1 MAQDY
6 QEFVDKFKPK
16 KTTDDCYTPPIIYD
30 TVLAWVE
37 KEYGI
42 DRAQVIRPFKPN
54 GDYQSEDYTGR
65 VVVDNPP
72 FSCLAAIIDWYN
84 ERNIKYFLFAPSL
97 TALEYSNRTGICC
110 VFTNSQI
117 VYENGAHVRTAF
129 LTNMDDC
136 IARSACDLSRGL
148 DEANKQVEKEKA
160 YGRTQ
165 NRKGTVAKY
174 NYPDEPVTSARLTNL
189 AAKGV
194 NFKLKRGHFVRRLD
208 AQKPIK
214 KSIFGAGLLISTQD
228 AQKLKAE
235 ETRVKEEKEREL
247 ELSKL
252 KAQGARLQDGVIHL
266 ELSEREQTIIDNL

>member
-1 MAQDY
+1 MDIVAQDY

-42 DRAQVIRPFKPN
+42 DRAQVIRPFKPG

-72 FSCLAAIIDWYN
+72 FSCLASIVDWYN

-97 TALEYSNRTGICC
+97 TALTYSNRTGVCC
-110 VFTNSQI
+110 VFMNARI
-117 VYENGAHVRTAF
+117 VYENGAQVRTAF

-136 IARSACDLSRGL
+136 VTRSACDLSRAL
-148 DEANKQVEKEKA
+148 DKANKQVEKEKA
-160 YGRTQ
+160 YGITQ
-165 NRKGTVAKY
+165 NRKGTMTKY
-174 NYPDEPVTSARLTNL
+174 NYPDELVTSSRLASL
-189 AAKGV
+189 AAKGGE
-194 NFKLKRGHFVRRLD
+194 FKIKRGHFVRRLD

-214 KSIFGAGLLISTQD
+214 KTIFGAGLLISTKD
-228 AQKLKAE
+228 AQELKEQEKKANE
-235 ETRVKEEKEREL
+235 RKEQALR
-247 ELSKL
+247 
-252 KAQGARLQDGVIHL
+252 AQGVHIQDGVIHL
-266 ELSEREQTIIDNL
+266 ELSEREQEIINNL

>member
-72 FSCLAAIIDWYN
+72 FSCLAAIVDWYN

-97 TALEYSNRTGICC
+97 TALEYSCRMGVCC
-110 VFTNSQI
+110 VFTNSRI
-117 VYENGAHVRTAF
+117 VYENGANVRTAF

-136 IARSACDLSRGL
+136 VARSACDLSRGL

-174 NYPDEPVTSARLTNL
+174 NYPDELVTSARLANL
-189 AAKGV
+189 AAKGGE
-194 NFKLKRGHFVRRLD
+194 FKIKRGHFVRRLD

-214 KSIFGAGLLISTQD
+214 KSIFGAGLLISTKD
-228 AQKLKAE
+228 AEKLRRVEKNAE
-235 ETRVKEEKEREL
+235 EAKKKVL
-247 ELSKL
+247 GGGSCF
-252 KAQGARLQDGVIHL
+252 QDGVIHL
-266 ELSEREQTIIDNL
+266 ELSEREQAIINSL

>member
-16 KTTDDCYTPPIIYD
+16 KTTDDCYTPPIIYS

-42 DRAQVIRPFKPN
+42 DRAQVIRPFKTN

-72 FSCLAAIIDWYN
+72 FSCLATIVDWYN

-97 TALEYSNRTGICC
+97 TALEYSHRTGTCC
-110 VFTNSQI
+110 VFTNSRI
-117 VYENGAHVRTAF
+117 VYENGANVRTAF

-136 IARSACDLSRGL
+136 VARSSCDLSREL

-165 NRKGTVAKY
+165 NRKGTAAKY
-174 NYPDEPVTSARLTNL
+174 NYPDELVTSARLANL
-189 AAKGV
+189 AAKGGE
-194 NFKLKRGHFVRRLD
+194 FKIKRGHFVRRLD

-214 KSIFGAGLLISTQD
+214 KSIFGAGLLISAKD

-235 ETRVKEEKEREL
+235 EARAKEARIKEL

-252 KAQGARLQDGVIHL
+252 KAQGMHLQGDVIHL
-266 ELSEREQTIIDNL
+266 ELSEREQEIINNL

>member
-42 DRAQVIRPFKPN
+42 DRAQVIRPFKPG
-54 GDYQSEDYTGR
+54 GDYQRESYTGR

-72 FSCLAAIIDWYN
+72 FSLLAQIVDWYN

-97 TALEYSNRTGICC
+97 TALGYSSRTGVCC
-110 VFTNSQI
+110 VFTNARI
-117 VYENGAHVRTAF
+117 VYENGAQVRTAF

-136 IARSACDLSRGL
+136 VARSACDLSRKL
-148 DEANKQVEKEKA
+148 DKANKQAEKEKA

-165 NRKGTVAKY
+165 SRKGTVAKY
-174 NYPDEPVTSARLTNL
+174 DYPDELVTSARLANL

-194 NFKLKRGHFVRRLD
+194 NFKLKRAHFTRCLD
-208 AQKPIK
+208 AQKPLK
-214 KSIFGAGLLISTQD
+214 KGIFGAGLLISAKD
-228 AQKLKAE
+228 AQE
-235 ETRVKEEKEREL
+235 
-247 ELSKL
+247 L
-252 KAQGARLQDGVIHL
+252 KAQGEIIHL
-266 ELSEREQTIIDNL
+266 ELSEREQAIINNL

>member
-72 FSCLAAIIDWYN
+72 FSCLAAIVDWYN

-97 TALEYSNRTGICC
+97 TALEYSHREGVCC
-110 VFTNSQI
+110 VFVNARI
-117 VYENGAHVRTAF
+117 VYENGANVRTAF

-136 IARSACDLSRGL
+136 IARSARDLSHEL
-148 DEANKQVEKEKA
+148 DKANKQVEKEKT

-165 NRKGTVAKY
+165 NRKGATAKY
-174 NYPDEPVTSARLTNL
+174 NYPDELVTSAHLEKL
-189 AAKGV
+189 AAKGAE
-194 NFKLKRGHFVRRLD
+194 FKIKRGHFVRRLD

-214 KSIFGAGLLISTQD
+214 KAIFGAGLLVSTKE
-228 AQKLKAE
+228 AQELKEQEKKANE
-235 ETRVKEEKEREL
+235 RKEQALR
-247 ELSKL
+247 
-252 KAQGARLQDGVIHL
+252 AQGMHLQDGVIDF
-266 ELSEREQTIIDNL
+266 ELSEREKEIINNL

>member
-97 TALEYSNRTGICC
+97 TALNYSRREGVCC

-117 VYENGAHVRTAF
+117 VYENGAQVRTAF

-174 NYPDEPVTSARLTNL
+174 NYPDELVTSARLANL

-214 KSIFGAGLLISTQD
+214 KTIFGAGLLISTKD
-228 AQKLKAE
+228 AEKLRRVEKNAE
-235 ETRVKEEKEREL
+235 EAKKKALGGVRAFKTAL
-247 ELSKL
+247 FILSYQNANRQL
-252 KAQGARLQDGVIHL
+252 
-266 ELSEREQTIIDNL
+266 

>member
-72 FSCLAAIIDWYN
+72 FSCLVAIIDWYN

-97 TALEYSNRTGICC
+97 TALEYSHRAGVCC
-110 VFTNSQI
+110 VFTNSRI
-117 VYENGAHVRTAF
+117 VYENGANVRTAF

-136 IARSACDLSRGL
+136 IACSACDLSHAL
-148 DEANKQVEKEKA
+148 DKANKQVEKEKA

-165 NRKGTVAKY
+165 NRKGTAAKY
-174 NYPDEPVTSARLTNL
+174 DYPDELVTSARLANL

-214 KSIFGAGLLISTQD
+214 KSIFGAGLLISTKD
-228 AQKLKAE
+228 AEKLRRVEKNAE
-235 ETRVKEEKEREL
+235 EAKKKALGGVRAFKTAL
-247 ELSKL
+247 FILSYQNANRQL
-252 KAQGARLQDGVIHL
+252 
-266 ELSEREQTIIDNL
+266 

>member
-72 FSCLAAIIDWYN
+72 FSCLAAIVDWYN
-84 ERNIKYFLFAPSL
+84 ERNIKYFLFAPCL
-97 TALEYSNRTGICC
+97 TALNHSRRKGVCC
-110 VFTNSQI
+110 VFTNPQI
-117 VYENGAHVRTAF
+117 VYENGANVRTAF

-136 IARSACDLSRGL
+136 IARSACDLSREL

-165 NRKGTVAKY
+165 NRKGTVVKY
-174 NYPDEPVTSARLTNL
+174 NYPDELVTSARLANL
-189 AAKGV
+189 AAKGRE
-194 NFKLKRGHFVRRLD
+194 FKIKRGHFVRRLD

-214 KSIFGAGLLISTQD
+214 KTIFGAGLLISTKD
-228 AQKLKAE
+228 AEKLRRVEKNAE
-235 ETRVKEEKEREL
+235 EAKKKVLGGVRAFKTAL
-247 ELSKL
+247 FILSYQNANRQL
-252 KAQGARLQDGVIHL
+252 
-266 ELSEREQTIIDNL
+266 

>member
-16 KTTDDCYTPPIIYD
+16 KTTDDCYTPPIIYS

-42 DRAQVIRPFKPN
+42 DRAQVIRPFKPG

-72 FSCLAAIIDWYN
+72 FSCLATIVDWYN

-97 TALEYSNRTGICC
+97 TALEYSSRTGNCC
-110 VFTNSQI
+110 VFTNSRI
-117 VYENGAHVRTAF
+117 VYENGAQVRTAF

-136 IARSACDLSRGL
+136 VARSACDLSHEL
-148 DEANKQVEKEKA
+148 DKANKQVEKEKA

-165 NRKGTVAKY
+165 NRKAPAAKY
-174 NYPDEPVTSARLTNL
+174 NYPDELVTSARLANL
-189 AAKGV
+189 AAKGGE
-194 NFKLKRGHFVRRLD
+194 FKIKRGHFVRRLD

-214 KSIFGAGLLISTQD
+214 KSIFGAGLLISTKD
-228 AQKLKAE
+228 AEKLRRVEKNAE
-235 ETRVKEEKEREL
+235 ELRRMKV
-247 ELSKL
+247 
-252 KAQGARLQDGVIHL
+252 QGMNLQDGVIHL
-266 ELSEREQTIIDNL
+266 ELSGREQEIIGNL